1 MRKLSVMII
10 ANAVLVLAATGLI
23 VRSMGP
29 SHTVAPRA
37 HGAAA
42 FQITKT
48 PSSIDEVVAPIA
60 LYPDQLLAQ
69 MLMCASDP
77 DSVKKLNEWL
87 KANATLKGT
96 QLQDAAVLANFEPSF
111 VALAL
116 FPHVVETMAAKIE
129 G

>member
-1 MRKLSVMII
+1 MRKLTVMII

-29 SHTVAPRA
+29 SHSVAPRA

-42 FQITKT
+42 FQTTKA
-48 PSSIDEVVAPIA
+48 PASIDELVAPIA

-77 DSVKKLNEWL
+77 DSVRRLNEWL
-87 KANATLKGT
+87 KVNTTLKGT
-96 QLQDAAVLANFEPSF
+96 ALQDAAVLANF
-111 VALAL
+111 
-116 FPHVVETMAAKIE
+116 
-129 G
+129 